1 MKRIIRNLLVFLM
14 TALLAVGF
22 VGCAGNDGGNSANN
36 VNSGNIEKKLYYQV
50 FSTQEEGKTVRVE
63 ITIVSL
69 DGKYTL
75 ADIMEKAQ
83 EKHSITYE
91 SSSGMITSI
100 NGTANAADFSGC
112 WMLYTSDTEMANNAW
127 GAITI
132 GGQTF
137 GSAIVGAE
145 ALEVME
151 DQIYVWEYTTF

>member
-83 EKHSITYE
+83 EKH
-91 SSSGMITSI
+91 
-100 NGTANAADFSGC
+100 TAILASRH
-112 WMLYTSDTEMANNAW
+112 
-127 GAITI
+127 
-132 GGQTF
+132 
-137 GSAIVGAE
+137 
-145 ALEVME
+145 
-151 DQIYVWEYTTF
+151 